1 MATTIKST
9 RRQEL
14 CNEHVTLDGK
24 PAGIGGYVNDFAMV
38 IALDGSNRVE
48 FAWET
53 VDHIVR
59 NRDGKFKS

>member
-1 MATTIKST
+1 MATTIRIT

-14 CNEHVTLDGK
+14 CQEHVTLDDK
-24 PAGIGGYVNDFAMV
+24 PANIGGYMNDFAMV
-38 IALDGSNRVE
+38 TALDGSNRVE

-59 NRDGKFKS
+59 NRDSKFKS

>member
-1 MATTIKST
+1 MATTIQYT

-14 CNEHVTLDGK
+14 CQQYVTLDDK
-24 PAGIGGYVNDFAMV
+24 PANIGGYANDYAMV

>member
-1 MATTIKST
+1 MATTIRIT

-14 CNEHVTLDGK
+14 VNEHVTLNDK
-24 PAGIGGYVNDFAMV
+24 PAAIGGYMNNYAMV
-38 IALDGSNRVE
+38 ICLDGSNRVE

-59 NRDGKFKS
+59 NCGGKFKS